1 MGRAI
6 RMSQIERHAH
16 DRQARRRW
24 GPLAPACQNGE
35 FSTSPNCVAGHA
47 SYCHVVSRLGRLRQ
61 HVTLP
66 PTPISSPVVPSQTDS
81 SVVFPISWILKHG
94 ASPVQYRALTNVARL
109 SNPPARLLSLVY
121 SYYPGP
127 RLAISQQ
134 VDGIWNRSMLS
145 VPLPGSN
152 NFEGVGTI
160 TAFRRLLELG
170 WEKDS
175 PPMLSGR
182 RILFRLLAED
192 NDPTFLFEFGA
203 DARVPE
209 LRSRGRLILR
219 EAAAAALAQAG
230 YESDPRLR
238 GCAQRIVRRV
248 GDFLASP
255 LAADPWVR
263 IGNKHVL
270 APEASPPS
278 IHLLTMLA
286 HMPHFQSE
294 HQHFMALL
302 FDFLSRPLPRQES
315 QQALGSH
322 IVAQSHF
329 VLGDQLATRNMVD
342 GDVPSALNWLELM
355 ARLGFLRRNEH
366 WERLFQRFL
375 GERNRDAVWRPGKG
389 VLPLPS
395 AAPDTWPMYPLDTR
409 AESNAVAA
417 EVTLRLGI
425 IARASGRTLELV

>member
-1 MGRAI
+1 M
-6 RMSQIERHAH
+6 
-16 DRQARRRW
+16 
-24 GPLAPACQNGE
+24 
-35 FSTSPNCVAGHA
+35 
-47 SYCHVVSRLGRLRQ
+47 
-61 HVTLP
+61 TLP
-66 PTPISSPVVPSQTDS
+66 PTPTPSPVIPSQTDS
-81 SVVFPISWILKHG
+81 SVVFPIGWLLRHG
-94 ASPVQYRALTNVARL
+94 ASPVQYRALTSVARL
-109 SNPPARLLSLVY
+109 SNPPARLVSLVY

-134 VDGIWNRSMLS
+134 VDGIWNRSMLT
-145 VPLPGSN
+145 VPVPGSK

-160 TAFRRLLELG
+160 SAFRRLLEWG
-170 WEKDS
+170 WERDS

-182 RILFRLLAED
+182 RILFRLLSED
-192 NDPTFLFEFGA
+192 NDPNFLFEFVA

-278 IHLLTMLA
+278 IHLLRMLA
-286 HMPHFQSE
+286 YMPHFRSE
-294 HQHFMALL
+294 NLDFLGLL

-322 IVAQSHF
+322 IVAQPHF

-342 GDVPSALNWLELM
+342 GDVPSALSWLELV

-375 GERNRDAVWRPGKG
+375 GERNRDAVWRPAKG
-389 VLPLPS
+389 VLHLPS
-395 AAPDTWPMYPLDTR
+395 ESPDAWPMYPLDAR

-417 EVTLRLGI
+417 EVTMRLGV
-425 IARASGRTLELV
+425 IARASGRAIELV

>member
-1 MGRAI
+1 M
-6 RMSQIERHAH
+6 
-16 DRQARRRW
+16 
-24 GPLAPACQNGE
+24 
-35 FSTSPNCVAGHA
+35 
-47 SYCHVVSRLGRLRQ
+47 
-61 HVTLP
+61 TLP
-66 PTPISSPVVPSQTDS
+66 PTPISSPVVPNQTDS
-81 SVVFPISWILKHG
+81 SVVFPIGWILRHG

-109 SNPPARLLSLVY
+109 SNPPPRLLSLVY

-134 VDGIWNRSMLS
+134 VDGIWNRSMLT
-145 VPLPGSN
+145 VPLPGAN

-160 TAFRRLLELG
+160 AAFRRLLEMG

-192 NDPTFLFEFGA
+192 NDPNFLFEFAA

-219 EAAAAALAQAG
+219 EAAAAALAQGG
-230 YESDPRLR
+230 YESDPRVR

-270 APEASPPS
+270 AAEASPPS

-294 HQHFMALL
+294 NQQFMGML

-395 AAPDTWPMYPLDTR
+395 AAPDAWPMYPLDIR

-425 IARASGRTLELV
+425 IARASGRPIELV